1 MISGDLIREA
11 CRRAGLT
18 QRQLA
23 EQAGKAP
30 SVIGRWERGEVK
42 PPLETVVELIRAC
55 GLELGFG
62 IYESD
67 DGHDLALI
75 QRALRRTPAERVEG
89 HARGNPPPGRS
100 LTARNLADLPLSPPG
115 TSAVPPIHFRHGP

>member
-11 CRRAGLT
+11 RRRAGLT

-23 EQAGKAP
+23 ERAGKAP

-55 GLELGFG
+55 GLDLGFG

-75 QRALRRTPAERVEG
+75 QRQLRRTPAERVETMLNFVRFIAS
-89 HARGNPPPGRS
+89 ARSSMASGERV
-100 LTARNLADLPLSPPG
+100 
-115 TSAVPPIHFRHGP
+115 SA

>member
-11 CRRAGLT
+11 RRRAGLT

-23 EQAGKAP
+23 ERAGKAP

-55 GLELGFG
+55 GLDLGFG

-75 QRALRRTPAERVEG
+75 QRELRRTPAERSRHLATAVRRVRSLVSSF
-89 HARGNPPPGRS
+89 RGN
-100 LTARNLADLPLSPPG
+100 
-115 TSAVPPIHFRHGP
+115 

>member
-11 CRRAGLT
+11 RRRAGLT

-23 EQAGKAP
+23 ERAGKAP

-42 PPLETVVELIRAC
+42 PPLETVVEMIRAC
-55 GLELGFG
+55 GLDLGLG

-67 DGHDLALI
+67 DGHDLTLI
-75 QRALRRTPAERVEG
+75 RRELRRTPAERVETMLNFVRFIAA
-89 HARGNPPPGRS
+89 AR
-100 LTARNLADLPLSPPG
+100 
-115 TSAVPPIHFRHGP
+115 TSMSSGERVSA

>member
-23 EQAGKAP
+23 ERAGKAP

-55 GLELGFG
+55 DLDLGFG

-75 QRALRRTPAERVEG
+75 G
-89 HARGNPPPGRS
+89 GN
-100 LTARNLADLPLSPPG
+100 
-115 TSAVPPIHFRHGP
+115 

>member
-11 CRRAGLT
+11 RRRAGLT

-23 EQAGKAP
+23 ERAGKAP

-55 GLELGFG
+55 GLDLGFG

-75 QRALRRTPAERVEG
+75 LQALRRTPAERVETMLNFVRFVDRRQNQISSG
-89 HARGNPPPGRS
+89 ERV
-100 LTARNLADLPLSPPG
+100 
-115 TSAVPPIHFRHGP
+115 SA

>member
-11 CRRAGLT
+11 RRRAGLT

-23 EQAGKAP
+23 ERAGKAP
-30 SVIGRWERGEVK
+30 SVIGRWERGEVR

-55 GLELGFG
+55 GLDLGFG

-67 DGHDLALI
+67 EGHDLTLI
-75 QRALRRTPAERVEG
+75 QRELRRTPAERVETMLSFVRFI
-89 HARGNPPPGRS
+89 AA
-100 LTARNLADLPLSPPG
+100 ARNSMSPG
-115 TSAVPPIHFRHGP
+115 ERVSA